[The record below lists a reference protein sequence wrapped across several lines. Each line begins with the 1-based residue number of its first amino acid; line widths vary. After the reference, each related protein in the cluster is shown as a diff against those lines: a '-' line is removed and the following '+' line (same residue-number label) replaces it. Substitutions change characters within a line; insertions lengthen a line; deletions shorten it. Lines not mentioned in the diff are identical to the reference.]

1 MKVLYIYT
9 MYIHFTYLPPTSS
22 SLVSLN
28 SPPSSFKSFLF
39 FLHLLSITAWSN
51 QRTCG
56 CSLGHEQPTSAH
68 ITEREWVSLLQQPS
82 TSASGSSVGTL
93 WDPPIHAGIWTGLIA
108 CWLVQV
114 TGMLRVDAC
123 NSHVMSRS
131 QCSPAVSPPTSSYL
145 LSTLPSVKI
154 PEPWVVEVD
163 KMIHS

>member
-68 ITEREWVSLLQQPS
+68 ITEREWVSLLQQS
-82 TSASGSSVGTL
+82 SISASGSSVGGGTL
-93 WDPPIHAGIWTGLIA
+93 WDPPHPCWNLNWLNCMLACAGNRAAESW
-108 CWLVQV
+108 CMQQPRHVQKSMFSSCLP
-114 TGMLRVDAC
+114 THQLLLDF
-123 NSHVMSRS
+123 H
-131 QCSPAVSPPTSSYL
+131 PAL
-145 LSTLPSVKI
+145 C
-154 PEPWVVEVD
+154 EDPWALGGGGW
-163 KMIHS
+163 